1 MNDRFRT
8 ASQDLFKP
16 SQGYLAWI
24 RGLMEGESV
33 TIEHLRSELAAK
45 QATVDTLLKGFVA
58 TDFPVVAGLAFDVL
72 YQPAA
77 AIEQLGGDWYDI
89 FTLPDGRVAFS
100 LGDVCGRGLGAAVKM
115 GQAKQAIKVAAS
127 LQINDPMPV
136 AVLDQANKVIFLNDH
151 HVQFTTAIYGVIDL
165 VNRKVT
171 YASAGHHP
179 PISAKA
185 GEEPRIM
192 PNHGF
197 PLGVEIDLPDLIKE
211 HEFTYES
218 GSLLVL
224 YTAGLIEY
232 SHDTQEGEV
241 RLLRAARGALA
252 TKAPN
257 PAKFIVENVLQE
269 ASQHPDDVAVLTIYF
284 E

>member
-1 MNDRFRT
+1 
-8 ASQDLFKP
+8 
-16 SQGYLAWI
+16 
-24 RGLMEGESV
+24 MEADSV
-33 TIEHLRSELAAK
+33 TIEHLRSQLAAK
-45 QATVDTLLKGFVA
+45 QATVDTLLKGFVVS
-58 TDFPVVAGLAFDVL
+58 DFPVVAGLAFDVL

-77 AIEQLGGDWYDI
+77 AIEHLGGDWYDI
-89 FTLPDGRVAFS
+89 FTLPDGRVAFT

-127 LQINDPMPV
+127 LQINDPMPI
-136 AVLDQANKVIFLNDH
+136 AVLEQANKVIFLNDH
-151 HVQFTTAIYGVIDL
+151 HVEFTTAIYGVIDL
-165 VNRKVT
+165 AKRIVT

-179 PISAKA
+179 PILAKA

-197 PLGVEIDLPDLIKE
+197 PLGVEINLPDLIKE

-224 YTAGLIEY
+224 YTDGLIEY

-241 RLLRAARGALA
+241 RLLRAARDAVT
-252 TKAPN
+252 TKAQF
-257 PAKFIVENVLQE
+257 PAKFIVENVLKE
-269 ASQHPDDVAVLTIYF
+269 ASLHPDDVAVLTIFF